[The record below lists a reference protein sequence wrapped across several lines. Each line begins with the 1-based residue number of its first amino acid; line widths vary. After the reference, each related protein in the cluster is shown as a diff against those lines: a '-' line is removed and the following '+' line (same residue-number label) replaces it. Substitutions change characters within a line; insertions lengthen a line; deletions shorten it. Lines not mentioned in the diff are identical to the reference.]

1 MHRPAFPKS
10 IRVDVR
16 LCLIRHFPPEVASGL
31 CYGQT
36 DLSLKDSAS
45 EDPARLEAIRE
56 RLRQYGVADAPVF
69 SSPLRRCRELAEA
82 LSPTVMVDPRL
93 AELDFGD
100 WEMQTWDAIG
110 PRALDAWA
118 ADIAGFRPPG
128 GETGYE
134 LQVRALV
141 WLREISA
148 CHEQAVVVSYA
159 GVMRVLQ
166 AHHQGLSGKDWLNL
180 RFGYGEMLCL
190 EFTPGQIAAP
200 PVQ

>member
-1 MHRPAFPKS
+1 MQ
-10 IRVDVR
+10 
-16 LCLIRHFPPEVASGL
+16 LCLIRHFPPEVASGH

-36 DLSLKDSAS
+36 DLSLKNPAS
-45 EDPARLEAIRE
+45 EDPVRLEAIRE

-134 LQVRALV
+134 MQVRVLA
-141 WLREISA
+141 WLTEISA
-148 CHEQAVVVSYA
+148 RHEQAVVVSHA

-180 RFGYGEMLCL
+180 RYNYGEMLFL
-190 EFTPGQIAAP
+190 EFTPGQIVPP